1 MTRNEQPG
9 SGLYDEDFFAWTQKQ
24 AAVLRALH
32 PAAVDLAPEGVAH
45 LDAAHLAEEIEDLG
59 KRDLREVMS
68 YLRLV
73 IQHLVKLRVAP
84 ASRDAAHWHTEAVNF
99 QLAAREAFSP
109 SMRRLIDVD
118 DLWLGGCRAAGRF
131 LKDAGARDPATDP
144 CPFTLDDLLAR
155 DFDVDAA
162 VGRIGV
168 KPVRSG
174 AGAAPP

>member
-9 SGLYDEDFFAWTQKQ
+9 SGLYDDDFYAWTQKQ
-24 AAVLRALH
+24 AALLRALH
-32 PAAVDLAPEGVAH
+32 PVAGDSAPGDVAA

-59 KRDLREVMS
+59 KRDLREVLS

-73 IQHLVKLRVAP
+73 IQHLVKLRAVP
-84 ASRDAAHWHTEAVNF
+84 TSRDAAHWHAEAVNF

-109 SMRRLIDVD
+109 SMRRFIDVD
-118 DLWLGGCRAAGRF
+118 DVWRGGCRAAGRV

-144 CPFTLDDLLAR
+144 CPFTLDDLLAP

-162 VGRIGV
+162 AARI
-168 KPVRSG
+168 
-174 AGAAPP
+174 AA